1 MSGNT
6 FGKSFSVTTFGESH
20 GVALGCIIDGCPP
33 GLEISEDY
41 IQAYLDQRK
50 PGTSKYTTQ
59 RKEDDKIEILSGIFE
74 GKTTGTPIGLLIRN
88 KDQKSKD
95 YDNLKDVFRP
105 SHADYAYTQK
115 YGVRDHRGGGRA
127 SARETTMRVAAGS
140 IARKYLNDNCG
151 IEIHGYLKQIGE
163 LSIASVD
170 FSEVN
175 KNPFF
180 CPDKSLVPEIEKYID
195 ILRSDGDSVGAKIQ
209 INATN
214 MPLGLGEPVF
224 DKLDADLA
232 KALMSIN
239 AVKGVEVGEG
249 MAVAGSK
256 GSDSRDEITP
266 QGFKSNNSGGISG
279 GISTGQDLL
288 LSIALKPTSSI
299 NKEGDTVDKEG
310 KAVKV
315 QVKGRHDPCVGIRAT
330 PIAEAM
336 VALTLIDHYL
346 RNRAQNSDVV
356 SRTPVVPSKN

>member
-33 GLEISEDY
+33 GLEISEGY

-163 LSIASVD
+163 LSITSID

-195 ILRSDGDSVGAKIQ
+195 VLRSEGDSVGAKIQ

-256 GSDSRDEITP
+256 GSGSRDEITP

>member
-33 GLEISEDY
+33 GLEISEGY

-140 IARKYLNDNCG
+140 IARKYLNDSCG

-163 LSIASVD
+163 LSIASID

-195 ILRSDGDSVGAKIQ
+195 LLRSEGDSVGAKIQ
-209 INATN
+209 IHAKN

-256 GSDSRDEITP
+256 GSESRDEITP
-266 QGFKSNNSGGISG
+266 DGFKSNNSGGISG

-299 NKEGDTVDKEG
+299 NKEGDTVNKEG

-356 SRTPVVPSKN
+356 SSTPVVPSKN